1 MNKLFKEAKQKLKP
15 AIERSKFRVF
25 VFGPGLTDGQKVD
38 KPTVDA
44 DTHAGAEA
52 HARYLR
58 FATRQALEKLGFAV
72 DYGESNDVLEF
83 WQDTF
88 LAVDPATV
96 EISHAER
103 LCGAIIVYPSSI
115 GSICELG
122 LFASRKW
129 VCEKA
134 VAIVHE
140 RYTNDKSFFRQGL
153 LEFFDQEGGR
163 HLFRNYTNHDDCIT
177 EAIKFVRKRYSS
189 LLNAKVMHEQTGNR
203 LKLMVDA

>member
-1 MNKLFKEAKQKLKP
+1 MNKLLKEAKGKLKP

-25 VFGPGLTDGQKVD
+25 VFGPGLAAGAKII
-38 KPTVDA
+38 KPTIPA

-58 FATRQALEKLGFAV
+58 FATRRALEKLGFTV
-72 DYGESNDVLEF
+72 DYGESTDVLEF
-83 WQDTF
+83 WQETF

-140 RYTNDKSFFRQGL
+140 RYINDKSFFRQGL
-153 LEFFDQEGGR
+153 LEYFDQEGGR
-163 HLFRNYTNHDDCIT
+163 HLFRNYANHD
-177 EAIKFVRKRYSS
+177 EVVPFAEPGMSWF
-189 LLNAKVMHEQTGNR
+189 
-203 LKLMVDA
+203 